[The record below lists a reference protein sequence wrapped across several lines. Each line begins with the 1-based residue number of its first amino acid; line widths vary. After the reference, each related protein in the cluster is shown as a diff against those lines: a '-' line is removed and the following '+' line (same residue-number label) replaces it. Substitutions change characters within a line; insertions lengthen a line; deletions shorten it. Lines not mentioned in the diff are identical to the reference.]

1 MEEKIAMLM
10 SLILVVLISNFTL
23 NMVAAESYCHGQ
35 CRVLVNACKRLIL
48 RQSPTAECCLR
59 IRRTP
64 MWCLCSIITPQL
76 AALVNANDVS
86 DAVGVI
92 CQCGRPVARSTK
104 CGSKRNRRRRN
115 RRRRNHKILIDI
127 VCVYFL
133 FVELTLCRDTLFSPL
148 SSCPKSEVFNRL
160 FAIVFSAVFA
170 AFLSASSSFLKQKKV
185 KTQNEFEAA
194 TAGKG
199 SSEKECSKDLELENK
214 ATLTTIVSTL
224 DNISRKFDQIGS
236 RLEAYELDR
245 NRPLMDQK
253 TIDDRVKAL
262 LEERLKDLGVGE
274 ISENNDN
281 PSPPL
286 PVVQTQQKSI
296 NSPALAATPGKVFGL
311 KKNLAKELDKESG
324 VKMTLDEEFGS
335 VAKATDLDSQPLD
348 FVVIS
353 PAKATKDDK
362 DAKVPAY
369 GHGCWGNRIVKGEEA
384 DEKKKAAQADA
395 AFKRKEKAEAKKKAA
410 KAKKKEAETKKK
422 KAEGKKKKE
431 TEGKKKEAEAKKKEA
446 EGKKK
451 QEAEGRKKEAELK
464 KKQEAELKKRK
475 QAESKNKEVTPS
487 GEDSV
492 FADVTDEVVGGE
504 RTNSRR
510 VLRSRD
516 LNWLDLP

>member
-64 MWCLCSIITPQL
+64 MWCICSIITPQL

-92 CQCGRPVARSTK
+92 CQCGRPVACSTK
-104 CGSKRNRRRRN
+104 CGSKRN

-170 AFLSASSSFLKQKKV
+170 AFLSASSSFL
-185 KTQNEFEAA
+185 
-194 TAGKG
+194 
-199 SSEKECSKDLELENK
+199 
-214 ATLTTIVSTL
+214 
-224 DNISRKFDQIGS
+224 
-236 RLEAYELDR
+236 
-245 NRPLMDQK
+245 
-253 TIDDRVKAL
+253 TIDDKVKAL
-262 LEERLKDLGVGE
+262 LEERLKDLRVGK
-274 ISENNDN
+274 IPENNDN

-286 PVVQTQQKSI
+286 PVVQTQKKSVSI
-296 NSPALAATPGKVFGL
+296 PALAATPGKVFGP

-324 VKMTLDEEFGS
+324 VRRTLDEEFGS
-335 VAKATDLDSQPLD
+335 VTKATDLDSQPLD

-362 DAKVPAY
+362 DAKML
-369 GHGCWGNRIVKGEEA
+369 RLR
-384 DEKKKAAQADA
+384 KKDP
-395 AFKRKEKAEAKKKAA
+395 E
-410 KAKKKEAETKKK
+410 AKKKEAEGKKK
-422 KAEGKKKKE
+422 KQAEGKKRQE
-431 TEGKKKEAEAKKKEA
+431 AEGKKKEAEAKKKEA

-451 QEAEGRKKEAELK
+451 KEAEGKKKEAELK

-475 QAESKNKEVTPS
+475 EAESKNKEYLTQSYRFYNPAVSYMCNSALPQTYLRIVKCLYN
-487 GEDSV
+487 SV
-492 FADVTDEVVGGE
+492 V
-504 RTNSRR
+504 SISISQ
-510 VLRSRD
+510 L
-516 LNWLDLP
+516 L